1 MCSFCN
7 QRSITGQVY
16 QPTAQDV
23 EKTLSKAVED
33 LGERAEN
40 TEIAFF
46 GGSFTAIDRAYML
59 DLLNATKPFINSFSG
74 IRISTRPDCIDD
86 EVLAVLKKYGVTS
99 IELGA
104 QSMDN
109 SVLELNNRGHNAE
122 DVLKASKLIKDNGFS
137 LGLQMMTGLYGSD
150 FEKDIKTA
158 ESFIVLKPDTVRIY
172 PTVIMKNTALA
183 DLYTSG
189 QYVPYTL
196 EESVDL
202 CAKLIMMFES
212 ADIKVIRLGLHYS
225 DSLVNESLGNNY
237 HPAFK
242 ELCEAKIFYNSFLEL
257 TKECSSKVLDVYIN
271 QKSLSKFLGQKK
283 SNLKKFNDLGYDI
296 TVNFDNDL
304 SKYELKLRGKR

>member
-23 EKTLSKAVED
+23 EKTLSKAVD
-33 LGERAEN
+33 NLGERAEN

-86 EVLAVLKKYGVTS
+86 EVLAVLKEYGVTS

-158 ESFIVLKPDTVRIY
+158 ESFIALKPDTVRIY

-257 TKECSSKVLDVYIN
+257 TKECSSKELDVYIN

-283 SNLKKFNDLGYDI
+283 SNLKNFNDLGYDI